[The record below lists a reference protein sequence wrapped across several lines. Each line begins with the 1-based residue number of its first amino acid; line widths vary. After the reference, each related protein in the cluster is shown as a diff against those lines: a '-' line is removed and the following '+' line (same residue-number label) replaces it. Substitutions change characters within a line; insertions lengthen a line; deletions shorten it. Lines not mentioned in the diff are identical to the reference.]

1 LGFKDGYVFFINL
14 IKMKK
19 NDHIFKVLRVPGFF
33 FSPQFCDVAEVV
45 VIHFGDLAR
54 FGYMLDM
61 KAEKK
66 QNPSIFLATY
76 WNSSLKSGDL
86 DFLFL
91 EIWLIWGISYMQNP
105 LYMSKSYFSGHNL
118 LKFQGDFLK
127 F

>member
-1 LGFKDGYVFFINL
+1 
-14 IKMKK
+14 MKK

-86 DFLFL
+86 DFLFFGNL
-91 EIWLIWGISYMQNP
+91 VNLGHFLHAKSFVYVKVIFFRSQFVEISRGFFKI
-105 LYMSKSYFSGHNL
+105 
-118 LKFQGDFLK
+118 LK
-127 F
+127 